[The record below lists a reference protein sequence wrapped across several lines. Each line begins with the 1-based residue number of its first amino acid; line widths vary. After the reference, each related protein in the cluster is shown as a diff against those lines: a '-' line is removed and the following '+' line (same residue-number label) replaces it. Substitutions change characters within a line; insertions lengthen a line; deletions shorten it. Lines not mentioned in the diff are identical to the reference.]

1 MITRALSRYE
11 LVADEPLP
19 LFGFL
24 HGDDEGRVW
33 LSHYDTGRYSAGVPG
48 YTVIGPDGEWLGVLE
63 SPESFRLL
71 DVAGGR
77 VLGIFKD
84 DLDVEHVV
92 VYELRVI

>member
-1 MITRALSRYE
+1 M
-11 LVADEPLP
+11 ADEPLP
-19 LFGFL
+19 LFSML

-33 LSHYDTGRYSAGVPG
+33 LAHFDPARNRAGVPG

-77 VLGIFKD
+77 VLGVFKD